1 MSALARW
8 CHRRRLVVVLAWLA
22 VLVGLGV
29 ASQTAGTAY
38 STDLALPGTE
48 SKTALDLLQ
57 RTSPEQSGSTATVV
71 WRAERGTVRDPAV
84 RERMSAALDEI
95 SRLPEVGDVRGPYAR
110 GGEGQISRDGR
121 TAYAHVAFG
130 AQTEALAPEDVQR
143 VVDTAREGAADGVRV
158 ELGGPA
164 VTRVDE
170 PATGTAELVGVV
182 AAAVVLFLAFGSL
195 FAMLLP
201 LVTAIAGLGTAIL
214 TMGLLSNA
222 FTLADLT
229 PTLGTLIGL
238 GVGIDYALFIVT
250 RHRAGLRAG
259 RGVEESVVAAATTS
273 GRAVLFAAGTVVVSL
288 LGMLV
293 LGLSFLNGVAIGA
306 ALTVALTAVA
316 AVTLLPAMLGLLG
329 TRVLSRRERRALAE
343 HGPVADTETAGL
355 WARWAGAVRRRPR
368 ALSAGALLVMT
379 VLTVPVFGMRLGS
392 SDQGNDPESSTTRAA
407 YDLLADGFGPG
418 FNGPLYLVA
427 EVPDERGRAALDALA
442 GDVRG
447 AAGVASATAVPMRDG
462 ASVGVV
468 EVVPTSAPQ
477 SPRTS
482 ELIERLR
489 DETIPD
495 AERGTGLRVHVGGET
510 AVNDDFAD
518 VLADRMPLFVGVIVG
533 LGFLLLLVA
542 FRSLVVPATAA
553 VMNLFAAGASIGVV
567 VAFFQWG
574 WVSEPFGLGTGPV
587 ETFLPVLML
596 PVLFG
601 LSMDYQVFLVSRMHE
616 EWTRHRDNGR
626 AVIVGQAATG
636 RVITAA
642 ATIMIAVFAAFVL
655 GGQRVIAMFGTGL
668 AVAVALD
675 AFVLRT
681 VLVPAVM
688 HLLGRSNW
696 WLPRWLDARLP
707 HLSIER
713 PAAPPPEPPAPA
725 RTDAEPQRQA

>member
-8 CHRRRLVVVLAWLA
+8 CYRRRLAVVLFWLA
-22 VLVGLGV
+22 VLAGLGV
-29 ASQTAGTAY
+29 ASQSVGTSY

-48 SKTALDLLQ
+48 SRTALELLQ
-57 RTSPEQSGSTATVV
+57 RTSPAESGSTATVV
-71 WRAERGTVRDPAV
+71 WQAERGSVRDAAV
-84 RERMSAALDEI
+84 RQEMTAALDRI
-95 SRLPEVGDVRGPYAR
+95 AGLPGVGDVRGPYAP
-110 GGEGQISRDGR
+110 EGAGQVSRDGR

-130 AQTEALAPEDVQR
+130 AQTEALDPDDVQR

-164 VTRVDE
+164 VTRISE
-170 PATGTAELVGVV
+170 PGTHTAELIGVI

-195 FAMLLP
+195 LAMAVP
-201 LVTAIAGLGTAIL
+201 LVTAIAGIGTAIL

-222 FTLADLT
+222 FTLADLS

-250 RHRAGLRAG
+250 RHRAGLKAG
-259 RGVEESVVAAATTS
+259 RGVEESIVAAVHTS

-293 LGLSFLNGVAIGA
+293 LGLSFLNGVAITA
-306 ALTVALTAVA
+306 AMTVGLTAVA
-316 AVTLLPAMLGLLG
+316 SVTLLPALLGLLG
-329 TRVLSRRERRALAE
+329 TRTLSRRERRALAA
-343 HGPVADTETAGL
+343 HGPVAEDGATGL
-355 WARWAGAVRRRPR
+355 WARWAATVRRRPR
-368 ALSAGALLVMT
+368 ALSAVALLVMV

-407 YDLLADGFGPG
+407 YDLLAEGFGPG

-427 EVPDERGRAALDALA
+427 EVPGAAERAALGALA
-442 GDVRG
+442 DRVRG
-447 AAGVASATAVPMRDG
+447 AEGVAGVTALPIPDG
-462 ASVGVV
+462 AAVGVV
-468 EVVPTSAPQ
+468 EVVPDSSPQ

-489 DETIPD
+489 ADEVPA
-495 AERGTGLRVHVGGET
+495 AEDGTGLRVHVGGET

-518 VLADRMPLFVGVIVG
+518 VLAGRMPLFVGVIVA
-533 LGFLLLLVA
+533 LGFLLLLAA
-542 FRSLVVPATAA
+542 FRSLLVPATAA
-553 VMNLFAAGASIGVV
+553 VMNLFAAGASIGVI
-567 VAFFQWG
+567 VALFQWG
-574 WVSEPFGLGTGPV
+574 WASEPLGLGTGPV

-642 ATIMIAVFAAFVL
+642 AAIMIAVFGAFML
-655 GGQRVIAMFGTGL
+655 GGERVLAEFGAGL
-668 AVAVALD
+668 AAAVALD
-675 AFVLRT
+675 AFILRT

-688 HLLGRSNW
+688 HLFGPANW

-707 HLSIER
+707 HLSIDP
-713 PAAPPPEPPAPA
+713 PAAPAAAP
-725 RTDAEPQRQA
+725 RKEVEPQAQS